1 MAVTENINGSAFNEG
16 GGVTFVNN
24 TGLVANQGQ
33 LVSGGINQDT
43 MALPGDAAKFH
54 NSGLPATIA
63 VAAATGTLV
72 AAVPNRSVEV
82 LTYTFVAS
90 EATTVTWK
98 SDSNA
103 LSGGMTIGANGGVTA
118 NLGDTVLFTNPGEAL
133 KITNSAGNI
142 NGHLTYRIV

>member
-1 MAVTENINGSAFNEG
+1 MAVTANISGTAFNEG
-16 GGVTFVNN
+16 GGVTFTNN
-24 TGLVANQGQ
+24 TGVFDKGQ

-54 NSGLPATIA
+54 NAGITATISVA
-63 VAAATGTLV
+63 VATGTLV

-82 LTYTFVAS
+82 LSYTFVADA
-90 EATTVTWK
+90 ATTVTWQ
-98 SDSNA
+98 SDGNA
-103 LSGGMTIGANGGVTA
+103 LSGGMTMAANGGITA